1 MSINFTDQITIEYFS
16 ETIKFNVFITGE
28 KNTIYAYVNDGTNI
42 QKFGV
47 IKYNNTTHTFSGKT
61 SFATPISNVY
71 SGAPIASIGEI
82 DKQALIENTKGIE
95 IAIGGGCVLDHPDI
109 EKLIEKLRVNNLPSI
124 TINQKDIENSN
135 YTIFET
141 RKELFNKVC
150 GIGVS
155 VYNGYDDHFFDY
167 INSLSKTLK
176 DKIVIHTILGVNT
189 YEEITN
195 IINNNIDKIL
205 ILGYKMKGRGNSYY
219 VLNHVVLFNIDKF
232 KNTILNLMKN
242 DKLILAFDNLAVN
255 QLNLKQ
261 IVNHN
266 VWKKYFMGND
276 GEFSMYI
283 DFVKNEYSLSSNCK
297 HVYKLDESSNLCE
310 VFKNIRKTKRGD
322 VTCQY

>member
-1 MSINFTDQITIEYFS
+1 M
-16 ETIKFNVFITGE
+16 
-28 KNTIYAYVNDGTNI
+28 NI
-42 QKFGV
+42 
-47 IKYNNTTHTFSGKT
+47 YNNG
-61 SFATPISNVY
+61 NY
-71 SGAPIASIGEI
+71 NYGI
-82 DKQALIENTKGIE
+82 DKKTGTKVRFDLLKGFKYKPLFPESVDIKITNYCKNKCEWCAESSSVKGKHADINSILPLFENTKGIE

-219 VLNHVVLFNIDKF
+219 VLNHAVLFNIDKF

-297 HVYKLDESSNLCE
+297 HVYKLDVSSNLCE
-310 VFKNIRKTKRGD
+310 AFKNIRKTKRGD